1 MRFIKTF
8 FFAVCLTISALGA
21 RAASAEEDNFFA
33 DDETPAAEAAENAA
47 PAENTPAEN
56 TATES
61 APANADEDFFA
72 DDADAEAAPAES
84 DASDSESE
92 KKGSLI
98 SGILSRFEK
107 NDDGKSDYRTPIETV
122 LPRGALMLAATSPV
136 STLNEN
142 ISLLLKGLGLGKL
155 SPTNWIRLSPYG
167 KAFKF
172 VDQSRRLGI
181 AWIALDEKTPP
192 KMVLFIPVR
201 RYLPFV
207 SELGADVA
215 SYASDADVPAGTLL
229 PLKKPTGGFAFQKNG
244 YACLLKGETPPPVD
258 NLLAA
263 PAVGTSFYGGP
274 GLVDA
279 DLRLA
284 VTSYGIRRLIDLA
297 SSADSAILEILPS
310 VLEQIKASN
319 PDFDF
324 SVDDAI
330 PQVNSFADWVLANLR
345 QLLLEVKLTP
355 GDLLASAIL
364 VPKSGT
370 ELAAQIQN
378 RGGPDIPT
386 LLDQKE
392 FLKVL
397 PEQYAPISGQTDL
410 LPEFAA
416 KLEAPFNR
424 VRHIEY
430 SIGVP
435 REGQLLAE
443 SWAFF
448 LEVNNSDK
456 FIEELVVPKAR
467 LVGGHIGA
475 EKMSDIAGQILGSMS
490 ARRRSTGRRPLFF
503 STPQE
508 AAEVGAG
515 LGELFGQQIGSRV
528 GEEQALKKYDFE
540 GFPLYVSD
548 MKTYIEEMR
557 KIRAEESGERQR
569 PTPPPILSPRESM
582 QTILTSLL
590 SGLETGSIDG
600 IINGQIAARGGD
612 PDTSPMP
619 AVENLILVL
628 DRTHI
633 LIVPGDRDLLSA
645 ALARW
650 RDFVDRQGEPGQAD
664 APWRARRDLL
674 YGAMAGAQTQILRSA
689 ALFDL
694 SATRAEAKYLQKNY
708 GIDLPPTFDPPVPA
722 DLAEPLFVGTNTP
735 GAGLL
740 YAVFPNEFLK
750 FLMESH
756 QNASKEKK

>member
-1 MRFIKTF
+1 MRIIQSF
-8 FFAVCLTISALGA
+8 FFLTCLTLSALLARGA
-21 RAASAEEDNFFA
+21 AAEEDDFFFA
-33 DDETPAAEAAENAA
+33 DDEAPAAEAAENAP
-47 PAENTPAEN
+47 PAEN
-56 TATES
+56 
-61 APANADEDFFA
+61 
-72 DDADAEAAPAES
+72 AAPAAEDDFFSDGEPSAES
-84 DASDSESE
+84 AEAEPNASAGESS
-92 KKGSLI
+92 KNGSFL
-98 SGILSRFEK
+98 SGFLSRFDK

-122 LPRGALMLAATSPV
+122 LPRDALMLAATSPI
-136 STLNEN
+136 TALNEN
-142 ISLLLKGLGLGKL
+142 VSRLLKGLGLGKL
-155 SPTNWIRLSPYG
+155 SPTDWIRLSPYG

-172 VDQSRRLGI
+172 VDQSRALGI
-181 AWIALDEKTPP
+181 VWTALDEKNPP
-192 KMVLFIPVR
+192 TMVLYIPIR

-207 SELGADVA
+207 SGLGADVA
-215 SYASDADVPAGTLL
+215 SYESDAALPAGTLL
-229 PLKKPTGGFAFQKNG
+229 PLTKPAGWFAFQKNG
-244 YACLLKGETPPPVD
+244 YACLFKSQTAPNVED
-258 NLLAA
+258 LLAA

-274 GLVDA
+274 GLAGA

-284 VTSYGIRRLIDLA
+284 VTPYGIRRLIELA
-297 SSADSAILEILPS
+297 SSADSAVLEILPS
-310 VLEQIKASN
+310 ILEQIKASN
-319 PDFDF
+319 PDFDL
-324 SVDDAI
+324 SVDDAL
-330 PQVNSFADWVLANLR
+330 PQMNSFADWVIENLR
-345 QLLLEVKLTP
+345 QLLFEVKLTSD
-355 GDLLASAIL
+355 DLLAAAIL
-364 VPKSGT
+364 VPERGT
-370 ELAAQIQN
+370 ELATQIQN

-386 LLDQKE
+386 LLDQPE

-410 LPEFAA
+410 FPEFAA
-416 KLEAPFNR
+416 KLEPPFDR

-448 LEVNNSDK
+448 LEVDDSDA
-456 FIEELVVPKAR
+456 FVHELVVPKAR

-490 ARRRSTGRRPLFF
+490 VRRRSTGRRPLFF

-515 LGELFGQQIGSRV
+515 LGELVGKQIGSRV

-569 PTPPPILSPRESM
+569 PAPPILSPRASFL
-582 QTILTSLL
+582 TILTTLL
-590 SGLETGSIDG
+590 SGLETGSIDSM
-600 IINGQIAARGGD
+600 INGQVAARGGD
-612 PDTSPMP
+612 PDGAPMP

-628 DRTHI
+628 DRSHI

-650 RDFVDRQGEPGQAD
+650 RDFVDRRGAGVGELD
-664 APWRARRDLL
+664 SSWRERRDLL
-674 YGAMAGAQTQILRSA
+674 YGTMSEARTQILRSA

-694 SATRAEAKYLQKNY
+694 SATRAAAKYLQKNY
-708 GIDLPPTFDPPVPA
+708 GIDLPPAVERPVPA
-722 DLAEPLFVGTNTP
+722 ELAEPLFVGTNAP

-750 FLMESH
+750 FLLES
-756 QNASKEKK
+756 QQSDSKEKR